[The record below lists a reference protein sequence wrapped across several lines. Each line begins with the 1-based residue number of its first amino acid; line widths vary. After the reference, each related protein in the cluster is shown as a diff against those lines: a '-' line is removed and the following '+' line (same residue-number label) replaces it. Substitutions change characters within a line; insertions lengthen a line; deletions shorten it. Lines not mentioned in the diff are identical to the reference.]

1 MSKKKQI
8 LITLD
13 DSDFELIKNF
23 RERVYDALP
32 RGKKTIPSVVAK
44 AMGVSTRVALV
55 ALSQL
60 EDEGLL
66 TSERGTVKFEK
77 SSSRCRIFTKL

>member
-1 MSKKKQI
+1 MSKKNQI

-13 DSDFELIKNF
+13 DSDFELIKTF

-32 RGKKTIPSVVAK
+32 RGKKTIPSVVGK
-44 AMGVSTRVALV
+44 AMGVNRRVALN

-60 EDEGLL
+60 EKEGKL
-66 TSERGTVKFEK
+66 TSELGTIKFEK
-77 SSSRCRIFTKL
+77 STSRCRIFTKL